1 VLDFH
6 FKARNP
12 VGYRSSCCEHRQ
24 EELSG
29 FDAIILLYQSTTRCG
44 LNGRERGGDMK
55 IAQFYEGSR
64 IRLGLIQTHTVI
76 PIDFDGDMIEFIKSN
91 RVLKH
96 QGSKAIDLDQV
107 TLAAPV
113 SRPSKVIGI
122 GLNYK
127 DHAEEQKAKVPDLPV
142 IFAKFPNTLI
152 GPKEEIAWDVKV
164 TSKVDFEA
172 ELAVVI
178 GSRIQNCDESEALE
192 AVFGYTCANDVSARD
207 LQFRDIQLLRGKSL
221 DTFCPLGPWI
231 VTGDEIPNP
240 NSLKIR
246 SWLNGRLMQ
255 DSNTSLMIF
264 SIPVLVSFLSRH
276 FTLLPGDIILTGTPR
291 GVGVFRDPPVFMKG
305 GDEVTVE
312 IERVGR
318 LVNTCRTR

>member
-1 VLDFH
+1 
-6 FKARNP
+6 
-12 VGYRSSCCEHRQ
+12 
-24 EELSG
+24 
-29 FDAIILLYQSTTRCG
+29 
-44 LNGRERGGDMK
+44 MK

-64 IRLGLIQTHTVI
+64 IRLGLTQTHTVI
-76 PIDFDGDMIEFIKSN
+76 PIDFDGDMIEFIKTN
-91 RVLKH
+91 RVLKL

>member
-1 VLDFH
+1 
-6 FKARNP
+6 
-12 VGYRSSCCEHRQ
+12 
-24 EELSG
+24 
-29 FDAIILLYQSTTRCG
+29 
-44 LNGRERGGDMK
+44 MK
-55 IAQFYEGSR
+55 IAQFYEGTR
-64 IRLGLIQTHTVI
+64 IRLGLVETHRMI
-76 PIDFDGDMIEFIKSN
+76 PIDFGGDMIEFIKSD
-91 RVLKH
+91 RVLKL
-96 QGSKAIDLDQV
+96 QDSKAIDLDRV

-113 SRPSKVIGI
+113 SRPSKIIGI

-127 DHAEEQKAKVPDLPV
+127 DHAEEQKARVPDIPV
-142 IFAKFPNTLI
+142 IFAKFLNTLI
-152 GPKEEIAWDVKV
+152 GPKETISWNVKV
-164 TSKVDFEA
+164 TGKVDFEG

-178 GSRIQNCDESEALE
+178 GSRIQNCPESEALE

-231 VTGDEIPNP
+231 VRGDEIPNP

-264 SIPVLVSFLSRH
+264 SIPVIVSFLSRH

-291 GVGVFRDPPVFMKG
+291 GVGVFREPPVFMKD

>member
-1 VLDFH
+1 
-6 FKARNP
+6 
-12 VGYRSSCCEHRQ
+12 
-24 EELSG
+24 
-29 FDAIILLYQSTTRCG
+29 
-44 LNGRERGGDMK
+44 MK

-64 IRLGLIQTHTVI
+64 IRLGLIQTNRLI
-76 PIDFDGDMIEFIKSN
+76 PIDFDGDMIEFIKSQ
-91 RVLKH
+91 RVMKL
-96 QGSKAIDLDQV
+96 QDSKAVDLERV

-113 SRPSKVIGI
+113 IGPSKVIGI

-127 DHAEEQKAKVPDLPV
+127 DHAEEQKARVPDLPV

-164 TSKVDFEA
+164 TGKVDFEG

-178 GSRIQNCDESEALE
+178 ASRTRNCPENEALE

-246 SWLNGRLMQ
+246 SWLNGNLMQ

-276 FTLLPGDIILTGTPR
+276 FTLLPGDIILTGTPWGGGCFPR
-291 GVGVFRDPPVFMKG
+291 PSGVYEGWR
-305 GDEVTVE
+305 
-312 IERVGR
+312 
-318 LVNTCRTR
+318 

>member
-1 VLDFH
+1 
-6 FKARNP
+6 
-12 VGYRSSCCEHRQ
+12 
-24 EELSG
+24 
-29 FDAIILLYQSTTRCG
+29 
-44 LNGRERGGDMK
+44 MK

-64 IRLGLIQTHTVI
+64 VRLGVIQADTLIPV
-76 PIDFDGDMIEFIKSN
+76 DFDGDMIQFIESHGESH
-91 RVLKH
+91 RVLKLESS
-96 QGSKAIDLDQV
+96 QTIDLGRV

-113 SRPSKVIGI
+113 TRPSKIIGI

-127 DHAEEQKAKVPDLPV
+127 DHAEEQKAKVPDVPV
-142 IFAKFPNTLI
+142 VFAKFPNTLI
-152 GPKEEIAWDVKV
+152 GPKEAIAWDAKV
-164 TSKVDFEA
+164 TGKVDFEG
-172 ELAVVI
+172 EMAVVI
-178 GSRIQNCDESEALE
+178 GSRIQNCPESEALE

-246 SWLNGRLMQ
+246 SWLNGHLMQ
-255 DSNTSLMIF
+255 DGNTSLMIF

-276 FTLLPGDIILTGTPR
+276 FTLLPGDVILTGTPR
-291 GVGVFRDPPVFMKG
+291 GVGVFRNPPVFMKE
-305 GDEVTVE
+305 GDEVAVE

-318 LVNTCRTR
+318 LVNTCRNR

>member
-1 VLDFH
+1 
-6 FKARNP
+6 
-12 VGYRSSCCEHRQ
+12 
-24 EELSG
+24 
-29 FDAIILLYQSTTRCG
+29 
-44 LNGRERGGDMK
+44 MK

-64 IRLGLIQTHTVI
+64 VRLGLIQADTLI
-76 PIDFDGDMIEFIKSN
+76 PIDFDGDMIQFIESHGESH
-91 RVLKH
+91 RALKL
-96 QGSKAIDLDQV
+96 QNSQTIDLDRV

-113 SRPSKVIGI
+113 TRASKIIGI

-127 DHAEEQKAKVPDLPV
+127 DHAEEQKAKVPDIPV
-142 IFAKFPNTLI
+142 VFAKFPNTLI
-152 GPKEEIAWDVKV
+152 GPKEAIAWDPKV
-164 TSKVDFEA
+164 TGKVDFEA

-178 GSRIQNCDESEALE
+178 GSRIQNCPESEALE

-240 NSLKIR
+240 NALKIQ

-255 DSNTSLMIF
+255 DGNTSLMIF
-264 SIPVLVSFLSRH
+264 SIPFLVSFLSRH
-276 FTLLPGDIILTGTPR
+276 FTLLPGDVILTGTPR
-291 GVGVFRDPPVFMKG
+291 GVGVFRDPPVFMKE

-318 LVNTCRTR
+318 LVNTCRNR

>member
-1 VLDFH
+1 
-6 FKARNP
+6 
-12 VGYRSSCCEHRQ
+12 
-24 EELSG
+24 
-29 FDAIILLYQSTTRCG
+29 
-44 LNGRERGGDMK
+44 MK
-55 IAQFYEGSR
+55 IAQFYEVGR
-64 IRLGLIQTHTVI
+64 IRLGVIQTNGMM
-76 PIDFDGDMIEFIKSN
+76 PIDFDGDMIGFIKSD
-91 RVLKH
+91 RVFKL
-96 QGSKAIDLDQV
+96 QGSKAIDLDRMA
-107 TLAAPV
+107 LAAPV
-113 SRPSKVIGI
+113 TRPSKIIGI

-152 GPKEEIAWDVKV
+152 GPKEAIAWDVKV
-164 TSKVDFEA
+164 TGKVDFEG

-178 GSRIQNCDESEALE
+178 GSEIRNCHESEALE

-231 VTGDEIPNP
+231 VTGDELPNP

-246 SWLNGRLMQ
+246 SWLNERLMQ

-264 SIPVLVSFLSRH
+264 SVPVLVSFLSRH

-291 GVGVFRDPPVFMKG
+291 GVGVFRDPPVFLKE
-305 GDEVTVE
+305 GDEVAVE

>member
-1 VLDFH
+1 
-6 FKARNP
+6 
-12 VGYRSSCCEHRQ
+12 
-24 EELSG
+24 
-29 FDAIILLYQSTTRCG
+29 
-44 LNGRERGGDMK
+44 MK

-64 IRLGLIQTHTVI
+64 IRLGLIQTNTLI
-76 PIDFDGDMIEFIKSN
+76 PIDFDGDMIEFIESD
-91 RVLKH
+91 RSLKLQH
-96 QGSKAIDLDQV
+96 TKAVDLDRV

-113 SRPSKVIGI
+113 TRPSKIICI

-127 DHAEEQKAKVPDLPV
+127 DHAAEQKAKIPDLPL

-152 GPKEEIAWDVKV
+152 GLKEEIVWDAKV
-164 TSKVDFEA
+164 TSQVDFEG

-178 GSRIQNCDESEALE
+178 GSRTQNCYESEALKGI
-192 AVFGYTCANDVSARD
+192 FGYTCANDVSARD
-207 LQFRDIQLLRGKSL
+207 VQFGDIQVLRGKSL

-231 VTGDEIPNP
+231 VTSDEIPNP
-240 NSLKIR
+240 NSLKIQ

-264 SIPVLVSFLSRH
+264 SIPFLVNFLSRH
-276 FTLLPGDIILTGTPR
+276 FTLVPGDIILTGTPR
-291 GVGVFRDPPVFMKG
+291 GVGVFRNPPVFMKD

-318 LVNTCRTR
+318 LVNTCRVR

>member
-1 VLDFH
+1 M
-6 FKARNP
+6 R
-12 VGYRSSCCEHRQ
+12 
-24 EELSG
+24 
-29 FDAIILLYQSTTRCG
+29 
-44 LNGRERGGDMK
+44 

-64 IRLGLIQTHTVI
+64 VRLGVIQADALIPV
-76 PIDFDGDMIEFIKSN
+76 DFDGDMIQFIESHGESH
-91 RVLKH
+91 RVLKLESS
-96 QGSKAIDLDQV
+96 QTIDLGRV

-113 SRPSKVIGI
+113 TRPSKIIGI

-127 DHAEEQKAKVPDLPV
+127 DHAEEQKAKVPDIPV
-142 IFAKFPNTLI
+142 VFAKFPNTLI
-152 GPKEEIAWDVKV
+152 GPKEAIAWDPKV
-164 TSKVDFEA
+164 TGKVDFEA

-178 GSRIQNCDESEALE
+178 GSRIQNCPESEALE

-240 NSLKIR
+240 NALKIQ

-255 DSNTSLMIF
+255 DGNTSLMIF
-264 SIPVLVSFLSRH
+264 SIPFLVSFLSRH
-276 FTLLPGDIILTGTPR
+276 FTLLPGDVILTGTPR
-291 GVGVFRDPPVFMKG
+291 GVGVFRDPPVFMKE
-305 GDEVTVE
+305 GDEVAVE

-318 LVNTCRTR
+318 LVNSCRNR

>member
-1 VLDFH
+1 
-6 FKARNP
+6 
-12 VGYRSSCCEHRQ
+12 
-24 EELSG
+24 
-29 FDAIILLYQSTTRCG
+29 
-44 LNGRERGGDMK
+44 MK

-64 IRLGLIQTHTVI
+64 VRLGLIQADTAI
-76 PIDFDGDMIEFIKSN
+76 PVDFDGDMIPFIESHGKN
-91 RVLKH
+91 PRDLKL
-96 QGSKAIDLDQV
+96 QTSQKIDLDRV

-113 SRPSKVIGI
+113 SRPSKIIGI

-127 DHAEEQKAKVPDLPV
+127 DHAEEQKAKVPDVPV
-142 IFAKFPNTLI
+142 IFAKFPNSLI
-152 GPKEEIAWDVKV
+152 GHRETITWDPKV
-164 TSKVDFEA
+164 TSKADFEG

-178 GSRIQNCDESEALE
+178 GSKIQNCPESEALG

-240 NSLKIR
+240 NSLKIQ

-264 SIPVLVSFLSRH
+264 RVSGIVSFLSRH
-276 FTLLPGDIILTGTPR
+276 FTLLPGDVILTGTPR
-291 GVGVFRDPPVFMKG
+291 GVGVFRDPPVFMKE
-305 GDEVTVE
+305 GDEVAVE

-318 LVNTCRTR
+318 LVNTCRNR

>member
-1 VLDFH
+1 
-6 FKARNP
+6 
-12 VGYRSSCCEHRQ
+12 
-24 EELSG
+24 
-29 FDAIILLYQSTTRCG
+29 
-44 LNGRERGGDMK
+44 MK

-64 IRLGLIQTHTVI
+64 VRLGLIQADTLI
-76 PIDFDGDMIEFIKSN
+76 PVDFDGDMIQFIENHGESHRTLKLQSSQTI
-91 RVLKH
+91 VL
-96 QGSKAIDLDQV
+96 DRT

-113 SRPSKVIGI
+113 TRPSKIIGI

-127 DHAEEQKAKVPDLPV
+127 DHAEEQKAKVPDVPV
-142 IFAKFPNTLI
+142 IFAKFSNTLI
-152 GPKEEIAWDVKV
+152 GPKEAIAWDAKV
-164 TSKVDFEA
+164 TGKVDFEG

-178 GSRIQNCDESEALE
+178 GSRIQNCPESEALE

-240 NSLKIR
+240 NSLKIQA
-246 SWLNGRLMQ
+246 WLNGRLMQ
-255 DSNTSLMIF
+255 DGNTSLMIF

-276 FTLLPGDIILTGTPR
+276 FTLLPGDVILTGTPR
-291 GVGVFRDPPVFMKG
+291 GVGVFRNPPVFMKE
-305 GDEVTVE
+305 GDEVAVE

-318 LVNTCRTR
+318 LLNTCRNR

>member
-1 VLDFH
+1 
-6 FKARNP
+6 
-12 VGYRSSCCEHRQ
+12 
-24 EELSG
+24 
-29 FDAIILLYQSTTRCG
+29 
-44 LNGRERGGDMK
+44 MK

-64 IRLGLIQTHTVI
+64 VRLGVIQADALIPV
-76 PIDFDGDMIEFIKSN
+76 DFDGDMIQFIESH
-91 RVLKH
+91 RESHRALKL
-96 QGSKAIDLDQV
+96 QNSQTIDLDRV

-113 SRPSKVIGI
+113 TRASKIIGI

-127 DHAEEQKAKVPDLPV
+127 DHAEEQKAKVPDVPV

-152 GPKEEIAWDVKV
+152 GPKEAIAWDPKV
-164 TSKVDFEA
+164 TGKVDFEA

-178 GSRIQNCDESEALE
+178 GSRIQNCPESEALE

-240 NSLKIR
+240 NALKIQ

-255 DSNTSLMIF
+255 DGNTSLMIF
-264 SIPVLVSFLSRH
+264 SIPFLVSFLSRH
-276 FTLLPGDIILTGTPR
+276 FTLLPGDVILTGTPR
-291 GVGVFRDPPVFMKG
+291 GVGVFRDPPVFMKE
-305 GDEVTVE
+305 GDEVAVE
-312 IERVGR
+312 IERLGR
-318 LVNTCRTR
+318 LVNTCRNR

>member
-1 VLDFH
+1 M
-6 FKARNP
+6 R
-12 VGYRSSCCEHRQ
+12 
-24 EELSG
+24 
-29 FDAIILLYQSTTRCG
+29 
-44 LNGRERGGDMK
+44 

-64 IRLGLIQTHTVI
+64 VRLGLIQADTLI
-76 PIDFDGDMIEFIKSN
+76 PIDFDGGMIQFIENHGESH
-91 RVLKH
+91 RALKL
-96 QGSKAIDLDQV
+96 QSSQTFDLDRV

-113 SRPSKVIGI
+113 TRPSKIIGI

-127 DHAEEQKAKVPDLPV
+127 DHAEEQKAKVPDVPV
-142 IFAKFPNTLI
+142 IFAKFPTTLI
-152 GPKEEIAWDVKV
+152 GPNEAIAWDAKV
-164 TSKVDFEA
+164 TGKVDFEG

-178 GSRIQNCDESEALE
+178 GSRIQNCPESEALE

-240 NSLKIR
+240 NALKIQ

-255 DSNTSLMIF
+255 DGNTSLMIF

-276 FTLLPGDIILTGTPR
+276 FTLLPGDVILTGTPR
-291 GVGVFRDPPVFMKG
+291 GVGVFRNPPVFMKE
-305 GDEVTVE
+305 GDEVAVE

-318 LVNTCRTR
+318 LVNTCRNR

>member
-1 VLDFH
+1 
-6 FKARNP
+6 
-12 VGYRSSCCEHRQ
+12 
-24 EELSG
+24 
-29 FDAIILLYQSTTRCG
+29 
-44 LNGRERGGDMK
+44 MK

-64 IRLGLIQTHTVI
+64 VRLGLIQADTLI
-76 PIDFDGDMIEFIKSN
+76 PVDFDGDMIQFIESH
-91 RVLKH
+91 RESHWALKL
-96 QGSKAIDLDQV
+96 QSSQTIDLGRV

-113 SRPSKVIGI
+113 TRPSKIIGI

-127 DHAEEQKAKVPDLPV
+127 DHAEEQKAKVPDIPV

-152 GPKEEIAWDVKV
+152 GSKEAITWDAKV
-164 TSKVDFEA
+164 TGKVDFEG

-178 GSRIQNCDESEALE
+178 GNRIQNCPESEALE

-276 FTLLPGDIILTGTPR
+276 LTLLPGDVILTGTPR
-291 GVGVFRDPPVFMKG
+291 GVGVFRDPPVFMKE
-305 GDEVTVE
+305 GDEVAVE

-318 LVNTCRTR
+318 LVNTCRNR

>member
-1 VLDFH
+1 
-6 FKARNP
+6 
-12 VGYRSSCCEHRQ
+12 
-24 EELSG
+24 
-29 FDAIILLYQSTTRCG
+29 
-44 LNGRERGGDMK
+44 MK

-64 IRLGLIQTHTVI
+64 VCLGLIQADTLI
-76 PIDFDGDMIEFIKSN
+76 PIDFDGDMIQFIKSH
-91 RVLKH
+91 RDLKL
-96 QGSKAIDLDQV
+96 QSSQTIGLDRV

-127 DHAEEQKAKVPDLPV
+127 DHAEEQKAKVPDVPV
-142 IFAKFPNTLI
+142 IFAKFPTALI
-152 GPKEEIAWDVKV
+152 GPKEAIAWDAKV
-164 TSKVDFEA
+164 TGKVDFEG

-178 GSRIQNCDESEALE
+178 GSRIQNCPESEALG

-240 NSLKIR
+240 NALKIK

-255 DSNTSLMIF
+255 DGNTSLMIF
-264 SIPVLVSFLSRH
+264 SIPFLVSFLSRH
-276 FTLLPGDIILTGTPR
+276 FTLLPGDVILTGTPC
-291 GVGVFRDPPVFMKG
+291 VFRGIPD
-305 GDEVTVE
+305 TQS
-312 IERVGR
+312 GR
-318 LVNTCRTR
+318 FRTPIPFDSGQSFQSIPDIL

>member
-1 VLDFH
+1 M
-6 FKARNP
+6 R
-12 VGYRSSCCEHRQ
+12 
-24 EELSG
+24 
-29 FDAIILLYQSTTRCG
+29 
-44 LNGRERGGDMK
+44 

-64 IRLGLIQTHTVI
+64 VHLGVIQADALIPV
-76 PIDFDGDMIEFIKSN
+76 DFDGDMIQFIESHGESH
-91 RVLKH
+91 RALKL
-96 QGSKAIDLDQV
+96 QNSQTIDLDRV
-107 TLAAPV
+107 TLVAPV
-113 SRPSKVIGI
+113 TRPSKIIGI

-127 DHAEEQKAKVPDLPV
+127 DHAEEQKAKVPDIPV
-142 IFAKFPNTLI
+142 VFAKFPNTLI
-152 GPKEEIAWDVKV
+152 GPKEAIAWDPKV
-164 TSKVDFEA
+164 TGKVDFEA

-178 GSRIQNCDESEALE
+178 GSKIQNCPESEALE

-240 NSLKIR
+240 NSLKIQ

-255 DSNTSLMIF
+255 DGNTSLMIF

-276 FTLLPGDIILTGTPR
+276 FTLLPGDVILTGTPR
-291 GVGVFRDPPVFMKG
+291 GVGVFRDPPVFMKE
-305 GDEVTVE
+305 GDEVAVE

-318 LVNTCRTR
+318 LINTCRNR